1 MSPKRSATAARKF
14 ILESLKAPAFVYR
27 YRTDTKAT
35 VKNLECKL
43 EPAVSAN
50 KYNALLNNY
59 NTMILYEWFHPN
71 ESVIDK
77 EYYWQKFANAIHMK
91 TSSNK
96 EVPMIFLADDINHK
110 GLQSCL
116 GTNILNNASDCRC
129 SFQNYVKASP
139 LDKLIKKITKNADKL
154 KLHSLALRI
163 DSHNDKAIN
172 NFVVSLQPVLEES
185 MNMYQDIHYDKLLQ
199 IARNARSG
207 NKVRDVLTS
216 LADSGLSSPRLVRNG
231 SWLIFTRAQ
240 HKEQTH
246 DESTS

>member
-1 MSPKRSATAARKF
+1 MSAKRSATAARKF

-91 TSSNK
+91 TSSK

-139 LDKLIKKITKNADKL
+139 LDKLIKKIIKNADKL

-240 HKEQTH
+240 HKAQTH